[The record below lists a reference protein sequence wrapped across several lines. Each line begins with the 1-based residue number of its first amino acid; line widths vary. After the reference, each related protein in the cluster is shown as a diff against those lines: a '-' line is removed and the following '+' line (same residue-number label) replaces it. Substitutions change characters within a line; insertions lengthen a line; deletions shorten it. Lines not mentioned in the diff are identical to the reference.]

1 MTLNPVN
8 SSLFCCFKTSTQE
21 VQEMPIEKTD
31 ETLQSNAH
39 RTDSSILESAREE
52 REKIFQK
59 FPTRDFQQIV
69 ESQMEDP
76 PK

>member
-1 MTLNPVN
+1 MTVNLIN
-8 SSLFCCFKTSTQE
+8 SSLFCCFKTSAQE
-21 VQEMPIEKTD
+21 IHEMPIEKAEENL
-31 ETLQSNAH
+31 ETNVH

-52 REKIFQK
+52 REKIFQR